1 MLDEGQ
7 QALDYEFC
15 TEPVTFTEFQLHCI
29 NYKSGVDS
37 RNHSNQSYMY
47 KTGNVLSTY
56 TLIYNAPVICNHIP
70 QGQGIAGLK
79 YLDFTFEV
87 SR

>member
-7 QALDYEFC
+7 QALDTEFC
-15 TEPVTFTEFQLHCI
+15 TEPVTFTDFQLHCI
-29 NYKSGVDS
+29 SFKSDVES
-37 RNHSNQSYMY
+37 RNQSYMY

-70 QGQGIAGLK
+70 QGQGIEGLK

-87 SR
+87 SK